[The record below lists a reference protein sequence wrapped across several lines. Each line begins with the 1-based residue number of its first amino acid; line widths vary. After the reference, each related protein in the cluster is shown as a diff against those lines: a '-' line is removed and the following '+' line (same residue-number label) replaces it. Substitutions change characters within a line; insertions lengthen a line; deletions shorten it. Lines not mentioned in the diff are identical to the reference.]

1 MHVKLKGSPAFY
13 LVGFMGCGKSTVGR
27 LLADRLKWDFVD
39 LDEEI
44 EQEAGAKIVDIF
56 ERFGEPAFRAMERKA
71 LNKQVRQARM
81 GMARVIALGGGAFAQ
96 AANRETIEAA
106 GVSIWL
112 KSPVEQ
118 MWERVS
124 GDDDRPLARDREGFE
139 ALYREREPTYAEADF
154 TILRDEAPPDQIVED
169 IRGLS
174 LL

>member
-44 EQEAGAKIVDIF
+44 EREAESKIVDIF
-56 ERFGEPAFRAMERKA
+56 EKFGEPVFRVMERKA
-71 LNKQVRQARM
+71 LSKQVKYARM
-81 GMARVIALGGGAFAQ
+81 GMARVIALGGGAFAE

-112 KSPVEQ
+112 KRPVEEL
-118 MWERVS
+118 WERVS
-124 GDDDRPLARDREGFE
+124 GKDDRPLARDRDRFE
-139 ALYREREPTYAEADF
+139 QLYRERAPIYAQADF
-154 TILRDEAPPDQIVED
+154 TIEREDAKPEQIVED